1 MATADTPADLGHNV
15 LEAPSA
21 ELALEILSRSTVDVL
36 ITDVGLP
43 GISGTELASEARRLV
58 PGLRVIF
65 ATGAD
70 APKGKA
76 EFADAV
82 YLAKPYNAAS
92 LSAALGSNAR

>member
-1 MATADTPADLGHNV
+1 MTMAKVYALHRQPADTAGDLSNFATGG
-15 LEAPSA
+15 
-21 ELALEILSRSTVDVL
+21 VDVL